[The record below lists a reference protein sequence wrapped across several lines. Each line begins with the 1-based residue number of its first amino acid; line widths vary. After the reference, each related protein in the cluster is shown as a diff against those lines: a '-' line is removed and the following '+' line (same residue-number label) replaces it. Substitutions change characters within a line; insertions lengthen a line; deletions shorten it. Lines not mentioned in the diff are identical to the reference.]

1 MNLSDLKDKLVEN
14 GYQGLFWAGG
24 NHSEQLWANGENEEK
39 LKYIIRDSS
48 NSFYQRFLSAEV
60 LRIHGGNFDSEMK
73 SFLAEIYFEALQYS
87 SVESAYKYGL
97 MGNLWGL
104 VHEEDY
110 GEFGEMIIQLGPKA
124 VPYLQQLLNN
134 ANAVLFEGSEEATIG
149 NQYQYR
155 IKDFAAFYL
164 SKITNFPITFYQDSD
179 QRDAE
184 IERLKKM
191 LNEAGYGKK

>member
-1 MNLSDLKDKLVEN
+1 M
-14 GYQGLFWAGG
+14 
-24 NHSEQLWANGENEEK
+24 
-39 LKYIIRDSS
+39 
-48 NSFYQRFLSAEV
+48 SAEV